1 MLFGEFHHQLDEK
14 NRMRLPAKL
23 KAKLGSGYVI
33 TKGSNGCLFVF
44 SKEEIEKTIYEKL
57 KSLPISDIKAQKSV
71 RSLFSSGYE
80 VEEDNQG
87 RFLLPTYLKDFALIS
102 KNVVTIGVGNRVEI
116 WDEDRWN
123 EYNGCGEGFDEI
135 LAGLSQYGI

>member
-1 MLFGEFHHQLDEK
+1 MLFGEYHHTLDEK

-23 KAKLGSGYVI
+23 KAKLGSDYVI

-44 SKEEIEKTIYEKL
+44 SKEEMEKTIYEKL
-57 KSLPISDIKAQKSV
+57 KSLPISDLKAQKSV
-71 RSLFSSGYE
+71 RSMFSSGYE

-87 RFLLPTYLKDFALIS
+87 RFLLPAYLKDFASIS

-116 WDEDRWN
+116 WDEDAWN
-123 EYNGCGEGFDEI
+123 KYNNDTESFDKI
-135 LAGLSQYGI
+135 LTELSQYGV